1 MQHIKPGT
9 TLLRF
14 LYVQKIARKYRS
26 IAWYTTTVDL
36 VDHFTTDSPQKSI
49 LKEKN
54 YFPNDFSLRHFMKLY
69 NTKNIEIANM
79 TTDEIDNYLQDL
91 LTKNNNQQIQSVL
104 KECTDKRKFISE
116 FTLKKIYRHFSIL
129 GKVNTVELLQQYC
142 QKLDPRLYKQ
152 NGEFLHYVAKAECMR
167 GNSEKGLSVLKLAYI
182 KYEGLRNFYRIIFRE
197 LINDSINNRS
207 EASLVVFKKYVLDF
221 SKTWDENYPLI
232 CFWHSLW
239 CSSWFSDQ
247 MLSNELLETCPILQD
262 IVRDKA
268 TIFSI
273 NFLKEYNEDAVVRLL
288 QSLLKYDMMIE
299 YSKVLQILFGY
310 KLKQRDLRGCTEI
323 IKNCEVLNISLPSNQ
338 QGKYIQ
344 MLIRNK
350 YTEKPKD
357 APKIAGKNFKMKF

>member
-1 MQHIKPGT
+1 MH
-9 TLLRF
+9 
-14 LYVQKIARKYRS
+14 
-26 IAWYTTTVDL
+26 
-36 VDHFTTDSPQKSI
+36 
-49 LKEKN
+49 E
-54 YFPNDFSLRHFMKLY
+54 
-69 NTKNIEIANM
+69 
-79 TTDEIDNYLQDL
+79 
-91 LTKNNNQQIQSVL
+91 
-104 KECTDKRKFISE
+104 
-116 FTLKKIYRHFSIL
+116 
-129 GKVNTVELLQQYC
+129 
-142 QKLDPRLYKQ
+142 
-152 NGEFLHYVAKAECMR
+152 
-167 GNSEKGLSVLKLAYI
+167 
-182 KYEGLRNFYRIIFRE
+182 RIIFRE

-288 QSLLKYDMMIE
+288 QSLLKYDMMTE